1 MNYIPNLLTLL
12 RIGLVPVLILL
23 LNNQSYTMALWVFML
38 AGLTDGLDGFIAR
51 RYGYFTQLGAVLDPL
66 ADKFLLL
73 SSFVML
79 TIAGDLPFWL
89 LIIAA
94 FRELIIITGVVLL
107 TILYDHFEMKPI
119 FSSKVNTFMQIIL
132 VILVLVEKAEIISL
146 SGLITPLIWLVAIT
160 TSISGFQYV
169 LEWVIRKEQDE
180 KSRSL

>member
-1 MNYIPNLLTLL
+1 M
-12 RIGLVPVLILL
+12 PVLILL
-23 LNNQSYTMALWVFML
+23 LNNQAYPMALWVFMM
-38 AGLTDGLDGFIAR
+38 AGLTDGLDGLIAR

-66 ADKFLLL
+66 ADKLLLL

-119 FSSKVNTFMQIIL
+119 ISSKINTFMQIML
-132 VILVLVEKAEIISL
+132 VILVLVEKSEIVQL
-146 SGLITPLIWLVAIT
+146 SGLITFLIWIVAIT
-160 TSISGFQYV
+160 TIISGFQYV
-169 LEWVIRKEQDE
+169 LEWVIRKERDE
-180 KSRSL
+180 NP

>member
-12 RIGLVPVLILL
+12 RISLVPVLILL

-38 AGLTDGLDGFIAR
+38 AGLTDGLDGLIAR

-79 TIAGDLPFWL
+79 TVAGDLPFWL
-89 LIIAA
+89 LIIVA
-94 FRELIIITGVVLL
+94 FRELIIITGVMLL

-119 FSSKVNTFMQIIL
+119 ISSKVNTFMQIML
-132 VILVLVEKAEIISL
+132 VILVLVERAEILNL
-146 SGLITPLIWLVAIT
+146 SGLISVLIWIVTMT
-160 TSISGFQYV
+160 TIISGFQYV
-169 LEWVIRKEQDE
+169 LEWVIRREQDE
-180 KSRSL
+180 KS

>member
-12 RIGLVPVLILL
+12 RIALVPVLILL

-38 AGLTDGLDGFIAR
+38 AGLTDGLDGLIAR
-51 RYGYFTQLGAVLDPL
+51 RYGYFTKLGSVLDPL

-89 LIIAA
+89 LIIVA

-107 TILYDHFEMKPI
+107 TILYDHFEMQPI
-119 FSSKVNTFMQIIL
+119 LSSKINTFMQIML
-132 VILVLVEKAEIISL
+132 VILVLVEKAEILSV
-146 SGLITPLIWLVAIT
+146 SGLIAVLIWVVAIT
-160 TSISGFQYV
+160 TITSGFQYV
-169 LEWVIRKEQDE
+169 LEWVIRKEQDQD
-180 KSRSL
+180 ST

>member
-1 MNYIPNLLTLL
+1 
-12 RIGLVPVLILL
+12 
-23 LNNQSYTMALWVFML
+23 MALLVFML
-38 AGLTDGLDGFIAR
+38 AGLTDGLDGLIAR
-51 RYGYFTQLGAVLDPL
+51 RYGYFTKLGAVLDPL

-94 FRELIIITGVVLL
+94 FRELVIITGVILL

-119 FSSKVNTFMQIIL
+119 LSSKINTFVQILL
-132 VILVLVEKAEIISL
+132 VIVVLVEKAGIFSFAGLSSL
-146 SGLITPLIWLVAIT
+146 LAWVVAIT
-160 TSISGFQYV
+160 IIISGFQYV

-180 KSRSL
+180 KTG